1 MLKSVP
7 AEPVEISSRQT
18 GIMYSP
24 PKKSLSKIIVGKY
37 LCWKIFMLEN
47 YIYNFRLKF
56 TKISLRYMPALKS
69 PKNKNPRKLMN
80 ASQYFY
86 LKPPYLELS

>member
-1 MLKSVP
+1 
-7 AEPVEISSRQT
+7 
-18 GIMYSP
+18 
-24 PKKSLSKIIVGKY
+24 
-37 LCWKIFMLEN
+37 MLEN